1 MLEELNVVYGNT
13 KDFWDKS
20 EEDRF
25 KYFKNATINYLAVLK
40 LLEKNEDF
48 KSEAATMVITF
59 ANVMFFLIYLMTTD
73 KEQQN
78 QIEIKWLSRM
88 KEEVDNPIF
97 ANMKDVGEA

>member
-1 MLEELNVVYGNT
+1 MLEELNVDYGNT

-48 KSEAATMVITF
+48 ESEAATMVITF

-73 KEQQN
+73 KEQKN
-78 QIEIKWLSRM
+78 QIEVKWLNRM
-88 KEEVDNPIF
+88 REEVENPIF
-97 ANMKDVGEA
+97 ATMQNIGDA